1 MKVDIA
7 KLSKSE
13 VELKIEVPA
22 QEWQEFL
29 DEAAKE
35 LSKELKIEG
44 FRPGFAPLKIV
55 EEKIGIARILQEA
68 AEHCVQKCYV
78 RAILEN
84 NIEAIGQPEV
94 SILKLAKDNPF
105 EFKAKVAVMPEIKLP
120 DYKKIATKIEKKKV
134 SVEEKEVKEALS
146 FVQKSR
152 AKLTLKLGP
161 CEIGD
166 WVEIE
171 HSSPQIENNKKV
183 KEDKSSSSA
192 TESRL
197 RNEGGKER
205 EALFDFAA
213 ARVIEDAFV
222 LGEGKMLPGFEENLT
237 GMAENQEKKFFLA
250 FPKDHFSK
258 ELAGKEVEFQ
268 VKLKSVKKLELPE
281 MTDEFAK
288 GMGDFSDLAGLKKS
302 LAEGISMEKEN
313 AESQRVR
320 SVILEKIAENSQ
332 IEIPKILID
341 KEQNRMREDLKQ
353 NLSQKF
359 GTTLEDYLT
368 RIKKTEK
375 EVMDSFLPEA
385 EKRIK
390 NSLVLKEVSKEED
403 IKVSEEEVKTE
414 MQKFLIKYSDLK
426 KLDPEHLKSYT
437 EEVLENEKTFQLLES
452 FSRKP

>member
-1 MKVDIA
+1 VWTMRSDPGLTSFPELHSMKVDIT
-7 KLSKSE
+7 KLPKSE
-13 VELKIEVPA
+13 IELKIEVPA

-35 LSKELKIEG
+35 LSKEFKIEG
-44 FRPGFAPLKIV
+44 FRPGFAPLKLV
-55 EEKIGIARILQEA
+55 EEKIGIARILEEA

-120 DYKKIATKIEKKKV
+120 DYKKIVAKIEKKKV
-134 SVEEKEVKEALS
+134 SVEEREVKEALS

-171 HSSPQIENNKKV
+171 YRSPQIENNK
-183 KEDKSSSSA
+183 
-192 TESRL
+192 R
-197 RNEGGKER
+197 
-205 EALFDFAA
+205 
-213 ARVIEDAFV
+213 IEDAFV
-222 LGEGKMLPGFEENLT
+222 LSEGKMLPGFEENLA

-288 GMGDFSDLAGLKKS
+288 GMGNFSDLAGLKKS
-302 LAEGISMEKEN
+302 LQEGIGMEKEN
-313 AESQRVR
+313 AESQRVCQE
-320 SVILEKIAENSQ
+320 ILEKIAKNSEV
-332 IEIPKILID
+332 EIPKVLVVR
-341 KEQNRMREDLKQ
+341 EQNRMLDGLKQ
-353 NLSQKF
+353 DISQKL
-359 GTTLEDYLT
+359 GMTIEDYLAK
-368 RIKKTEK
+368 IKKTEK

-390 NSLVLKEVSKEED
+390 NSLVLKEVSKKED

-414 MQKFLIKYSDLK
+414 TQKILIKYPDLK
-426 KLDPEHLKSYT
+426 KLDPEQLKSYT

>member
-1 MKVDIA
+1 MKVEIV

-13 VELKIEVPA
+13 TELKIEVPA
-22 QEWQEFL
+22 EEWQEFL
-29 DEAAKE
+29 NEVAKE
-35 LSKELKIEG
+35 LSKDLKIEG
-44 FRPGFAPLKIV
+44 FRPGYAPLKLV
-55 EEKIGIARILQEA
+55 EEKIGIARILEEA
-68 AEHCVQKCYV
+68 AEHCVHKSYV
-78 RAILEN
+78 KAVMEN

-105 EFKAKVAVMPEIKLP
+105 EFKAKVTVMPEIKLP
-120 DYKKIATKIEKKKV
+120 DYKKIAVKIERKKV

-171 HSSPQIENNKKV
+171 YSSPQIENNKK
-183 KEDKSSSSA
+183 
-192 TESRL
+192 
-197 RNEGGKER
+197 
-205 EALFDFAA
+205 
-213 ARVIEDAFV
+213 IEDAFV
-222 LGEGKMLPGFEENLT
+222 LGEGKMLPGFEENLA

-258 ELAGKEVEFQ
+258 ELVGKEIEFQ
-268 VKLKSVKKLELPE
+268 VKLKSIKKLELPE
-281 MTDEFAK
+281 ITDEFAK
-288 GMGDFSDLAGLKKS
+288 GVGNFSDLAGLEKS
-302 LAEGISMEKEN
+302 LREGISLEKEN
-313 AESQRVR
+313 EESQRVR

-390 NSLVLKEVSKEED
+390 NSLVLKEVSKKED

-414 MQKFLIKYSDLK
+414 TQKILIKYPDLK
-426 KLDPEHLKSYT
+426 KLDPEQLKSYT
-437 EEVLENEKTFQLLES
+437 EEVLKNEKTFQLLES